1 MTTNTM
7 KKDIA
12 KLIEELDAS
21 PEGAKKVTLL
31 IELLVEEGHER
42 HEDIVFELGL
52 TGDPG
57 AVPAIAKAIK
67 IPFQELVRWGNL
79 HEFQRKCVYAL
90 ARIGSDESRAAL
102 QEISHSQD
110 ERLRQY
116 GEEGLSRWPMP
127 YSADKSK

>member
-52 TGDPG
+52 TGDLKTDVG
-57 AVPAIAKAIK
+57 DV
-67 IPFQELVRWGNL
+67 F
-79 HEFQRKCVYAL
+79 
-90 ARIGSDESRAAL
+90 
-102 QEISHSQD
+102 
-110 ERLRQY
+110 
-116 GEEGLSRWPMP
+116 EGLHLEFARVTAMEPV
-127 YSADKSK
+127 